1 MADRS
6 TRIEQRVAT
15 RIPIRV
21 KVEYTQLSDFLD
33 DYASNL
39 SLGGMFLQSD
49 DPLPVGTRF
58 RLRFRV
64 PGESKS
70 VETYGI
76 VRWVIPAANANDP
89 SSGMG
94 IQFDDLKPTDQASI
108 DRWMQENPE
117 SSVWRPNSE
126 EFNPR

>member
-1 MADRS
+1 MTDKS

-21 KVEYTQLSDFLD
+21 KVEYTRIADFLD

-39 SLGGMFLQSD
+39 SLGGMFLQSQE
-49 DPLPVGTRF
+49 PLPIGTRF

-64 PGESKS
+64 PGQSKS

-76 VRWVIPAANANDP
+76 VRWVIPPKSANDA
-89 SSGMG
+89 SAGMG
-94 IQFDDLKPTDQASI
+94 IQFDDLKPADQVSI
-108 DRWMQENPE
+108 DRWMQLNPDALL
-117 SSVWRPNSE
+117 P
-126 EFNPR
+126 